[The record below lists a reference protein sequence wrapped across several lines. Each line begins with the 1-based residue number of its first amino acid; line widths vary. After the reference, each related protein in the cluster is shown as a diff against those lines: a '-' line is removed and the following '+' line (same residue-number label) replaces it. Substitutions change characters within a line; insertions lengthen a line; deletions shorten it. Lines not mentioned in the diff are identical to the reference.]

1 MLKVIK
7 KELKSNKYQ
16 NLQNLMEK
24 KLGIGHF
31 KTSKKTKNSIIMS
44 KTHNKKKSN
53 NNLKKLAYL
62 MLRIVRKQNM

>member
-1 MLKVIK
+1 
-7 KELKSNKYQ
+7 
-16 NLQNLMEK
+16 MEK